1 MDKNIFKNMSP
12 RDRADNMQAMAHSTE
27 ETSYFKALTQ
37 EELDLKR
44 ETLTDNEIKLSRLEI
59 EKKNF
64 VAGIKKKVDPIIKE
78 KSSLISAIETRHE
91 EIEGILF
98 HVDDQEDGLMYSF
111 DADGEFIS
119 SRRLKPDERLGSMFN
134 ITQQQKIN

>member
-1 MDKNIFKNMSP
+1 MDKDVFKNMSP
-12 RDRADNMQAMAHSTE
+12 KDRADNLQAMAYSTE
-27 ETSYFKALTQ
+27 ETKYFKALTQ

-64 VAGIKKKVDPIIKE
+64 VADIKKKVDPIIKE

-91 EIEGILF
+91 EIEGVLY
-98 HVDDQEDGLMYSF
+98 HVDDQDEGLMYSF
-111 DADGEFIS
+111 DANGEFIS
-119 SRRLKPDERLGSMFN
+119 SRRLKPNERQGSMFN
-134 ITQQQKIN
+134 INQKQAQ

>member
-1 MDKNIFKNMSP
+1 MDKDVFKNMSP
-12 RDRADNMQAMAHSTE
+12 KDRADNLQAMAHSTE
-27 ETSYFKALTQ
+27 ETKYFKALTQ

-64 VAGIKKKVDPIIKE
+64 VADIKKKVDPIIKE

-91 EIEGILF
+91 EIEGVLY
-98 HVDDQEDGLMYSF
+98 HVDDQDEGLMYSF
-111 DADGEFIS
+111 DANGEFIS

-134 ITQQQKIN
+134 INQKQAQ

>member
-1 MDKNIFKNMSP
+1 MDKDVFKNMSP
-12 RDRADNMQAMAHSTE
+12 KDRADNLQAMAHSTE
-27 ETSYFKALTQ
+27 ETKYFKALTQ

-64 VAGIKKKVDPIIKE
+64 VADIKKKVDPIIKE

-91 EIEGILF
+91 EIEGVLY
-98 HVDDQEDGLMYSF
+98 HVDDQDEGLMYSF
-111 DADGEFIS
+111 DANGEFIS
-119 SRRLKPDERLGSMFN
+119 SRRLKPDERVGSMFSIN
-134 ITQQQKIN
+134 QQIKAQ

>member
-1 MDKNIFKNMSP
+1 MDKDVFKNMSP
-12 RDRADNMQAMAHSTE
+12 KDRADNLQAMAYSTE
-27 ETSYFKALTQ
+27 ETKYFKALTQ

-64 VAGIKKKVDPIIKE
+64 VADIKKKVDPIIKE

-91 EIEGILF
+91 EIEGVLY
-98 HVDDQEDGLMYSF
+98 HVDDQDEGLMYSF
-111 DADGEFIS
+111 DANGEFIS

-134 ITQQQKIN
+134 INQKQAQ

>member
-1 MDKNIFKNMSP
+1 MDKTLFKNMTP
-12 RDRADNMQAMAHSTE
+12 KDRADNLQAMAHSTE
-27 ETSYFKALTQ
+27 ETTYFKALTQ

-64 VAGIKKKVDPIIKE
+64 VAAIKKKVDPIIKE
-78 KSSLISAIETRHE
+78 KSSLITAIETRHE
-91 EIEGILF
+91 EIEGVLY
-98 HVDDQEDGLMYSF
+98 HVDDQDEGLMYSF
-111 DADGEFIS
+111 DANGEFIS

-134 ITQQQKIN
+134 INQQQKIQ